1 MLLKLLLIPSFFP
14 SFRFLS
20 FADLFIVNGFLV
32 VSKGGQGR
40 ALLSGAGV
48 VEALVVAV
56 EVALD
61 AALRRVVLVHVL
73 AVAVVAAEAVHLG
86 EGGAD
91 HQQEDEEEREDA
103 HGGFLVVVVIW
114 WTKTVRAKREKEREL
129 SSKVLI
135 DFAEFL

>member
-1 MLLKLLLIPSFFP
+1 M
-14 SFRFLS
+14 
-20 FADLFIVNGFLV
+20 
-32 VSKGGQGR
+32 VSEGGQGR

-73 AVAVVAAEAVHLG
+73 AVAVVAAETVHLG

-91 HQQEDEEEREDA
+91 HQQEDEEQREDA
-103 HGGFLVVVVIW
+103 HDGGGGGKKRGFSV
-114 WTKTVRAKREKEREL
+114 KTVRAKREKERGL
-129 SSKVLI
+129 SSKVLSSL
-135 DFAEFL
+135 AELL

>member
-1 MLLKLLLIPSFFP
+1 MNLPMMVNTINSPSKH
-14 SFRFLS
+14 STYR

-91 HQQEDEEEREDA
+91 HQQQDEKEREDA
-103 HGGFLVVVVIW
+103 HA
-114 WTKTVRAKREKEREL
+114 TVNGIVSYRSL
-129 SSKVLI
+129 GSLGM
-135 DFAEFL
+135 